1 MAPSIKSLPSTQI
14 DFLWLQ
20 QFGTTQD
27 DTSLG
32 FIIDD
37 QDNLYLTGST
47 AGQLGNA
54 SFGQQ
59 DGWVARLDT
68 SGNQVWLQQYGTA
81 QDDEFRDIDVQGEG
95 ELYLSGWLEQNPSGN
110 PTGFPTAAA
119 VSYDR
124 EGNFRWLAQPS
135 FNAAWGW
142 DIEVDASQ
150 NVILSSSNN
159 VAKYDDLGNLLW
171 SNSEPDSFNG
181 TAIGAQNSLYLSRR
195 ENISKHDAAGNV
207 LWEFANPSGTSVHDV
222 ILDVEG
228 NALFVGRTPN
238 SLAAPNAGGDDIWL
252 SKYDGDGN
260 PIWSQQF
267 GSAAD
272 DFANSI
278 LMDASHNIYLTG
290 RTAGDLGATNAG
302 GQDAFVAKLTPDGD
316 LLWINQFGTPEDDN
330 AFYARFDSQGNLYLN
345 GWTEGTLGDSNAGG
359 QDAWVAQVTIYPQ
372 VPDTPEDTPL
382 TFSESL
388 LTEGVPNPE
397 GIELFVSSIVAS
409 SGSITN
415 NGDGTFTYEPLPD
428 FNGLVELSY
437 TVSNPSGEIVASP
450 ARSFDVIAVNDAPTG
465 RPTYEQIGKL
475 TASDGA
481 AYELFGLSVAIDG
494 NRAIVGAPNNI
505 PFDTIGNPDES
516 IVGPG
521 SAYIYTFDGST
532 WTETAKLTP
541 SDSKDQD
548 LFGIVV
554 DIKGDTALVGALNT
568 SYYVFMFDGETWKE
582 TIRIPPLESS
592 ALAEPVLLDSHTIA
606 DGSSLYIFDG
616 TNWVQE
622 VSTISKGFPLVGD
635 GNNVLTAQLK
645 SAGGDNFSTDTDVYL
660 YTLEQS
666 SEEQIWVEKAQLI
679 PSGGESGDRF
689 GWFNADLEDD
699 TAIVSAF
706 LDNNENGENAG
717 SVYVFTNDGNDW
729 PETQQLLASDGEAFD
744 SFGTAVALHKSTLIV
759 GAIGADAAI
768 EDQGSAYVYTFNGES
783 WIETDKLSA
792 NDATE
797 ISSDLFGFSAAAN
810 ENSILVGAIWDDDNG
825 ANSGSVYVFA
835 NESGEPVKI
844 SGQPEKGIAL
854 TADTSSLVDNDGLP
868 DTSTYTYQWQQSFN
882 SGATWNDIPEATDQT
897 FKPGNIQTGSQLRVQ
912 VSYTDLGGTLE
923 TVNSPGVEV
932 ASYNYHSDINDDGS
946 SDIVWRNPASGDVY
960 VWYLENGIPIASA
973 QLSEVLGANSSIV
986 GIGDL
991 DADGKEDDLVEYDS
1005 AQGKPV
1011 FKYGE
1016 YTNGELSTV
1025 DGPNAMPAVG
1035 GTWEVQGVGDFD
1047 GDRFQDDLFWFDPVS
1062 QSSSIWYT
1070 QNGQVV
1076 GGDVVEETQSLG
1088 ENWSVDAVGNF
1099 DDDGLQDDLVWRN
1112 SLTGETY
1119 IWFMEGTNPTGSA
1132 ELLTVDPSWM
1142 LGGASDFDGDFKPD
1156 DLIWRNMNSGQT
1168 AVWFMEGTQLVG
1180 GITDLQ
1186 PAPPLE
1192 FEVSV

>member
-290 RTAGDLGATNAG
+290 RTAGDLGATNAR

-415 NGDGTFTYEPLPD
+415 NSDGTFTYEPFPD
-428 FNGLVELSY
+428 FNGLVELLYS
-437 TVSNPSGEIVASP
+437 VSDPTKGNIYNLTRGFRVTP
-450 ARSFDVIAVNDAPTG
+450 VNDDPKGFT
-465 RPTYEQIGKL
+465 TYQEINKL
-475 TASDGA
+475 TASDSSE
-481 AYELFGLSVAIDG
+481 YDFFGLSVAINGNTVIIGAPDNIPDDSIGNPDLNIGGPGSAYLYNYDG
-494 NRAIVGAPNNI
+494 TEWVETTKLTVSDGEKFDYFGVSVALSENTAIVGAPNDDDYGSSYI
-505 PFDTIGNPDES
+505 FSFDGMDWLETQKLIGSEGREAGFPVNFNGSTLSNETTFYAFNGIEWQATTS
-516 IVGPG
+516 IEGRILAIDGNRALITHNGV
-521 SAYIYTFDGST
+521 YIYTFDG
-532 WTETAKLTP
+532 
-541 SDSKDQD
+541 
-548 LFGIVV
+548 
-554 DIKGDTALVGALNT
+554 
-568 SYYVFMFDGETWKE
+568 
-582 TIRIPPLESS
+582 
-592 ALAEPVLLDSHTIA
+592 
-606 DGSSLYIFDG
+606 
-616 TNWVQE
+616 TNWVE
-622 VSTISKGFPLVGD
+622 T
-635 GNNVLTAQLK
+635 TQLMP
-645 SAGGDNFSTDTDVYL
+645 D
-660 YTLEQS
+660 
-666 SEEQIWVEKAQLI
+666 
-679 PSGGESGDRF
+679 
-689 GWFNADLEDD
+689 DD
-699 TAIVSAF
+699 TSNSLFGFSGNLQGNTAVITARA
-706 LDNNENGENAG
+706 DDENGTSSG
-717 SVYVFTNDGNDW
+717 SVYIFKSDGENW
-729 PETQQLLASDGEAFD
+729 VQTQKLMASDGEAFD
-744 SFGTAVALHKSTLIV
+744 YFGASSSLYGNTLIV
-759 GAIGADAAI
+759 GATLDDEGFAQ
-768 EDQGSAYVYTFNGES
+768 QGSAYVFTFNGTK
-783 WIETDKLSA
+783 WVETQKLVASDGEIF
-792 NDATE
+792 DA
-797 ISSDLFGFSAAAN
+797 FGFSVAAS
-810 ENSILVGAIWDDDNG
+810 EESLFIGTLSDDNG
-825 ANSGSVYVFA
+825 TNSGSVYVFSA
-835 NESGEPVKI
+835 QTGEPLTI
-844 SGQPEKGIAL
+844 SGIPVKNAPL
-854 TADTSSLVDNDGLP
+854 TADTSKLIDVDGLP
-868 DTSTYTYQWQQSFN
+868 NRSTYTYQWQQSFN

-897 FKPGNIQTGSQLRVQ
+897 FKPGNTQTGSQLRVQ

-932 ASYNYHSDINDDGS
+932 APYNYHSDINDDGS
-946 SDIVWRNPASGDVY
+946 SDIVWRNPASGEFY

>member
-195 ENISKHDAAGNV
+195 EKISKHDAAGNV

-238 SLAAPNAGGDDIWL
+238 SLAAPNAGEGDIWL
-252 SKYDGDGN
+252 GKYDGDGN

-278 LMDASHNIYLTG
+278 LTDASNNIYLTG
-290 RTAGDLGATNAG
+290 RTAGDLGSTNAG
-302 GQDAFVAKLTPDGD
+302 GQDAFVAKLTSDGD

-372 VPDTPEDTPL
+372 VPDTPEDTPQ

-409 SGSITN
+409 TGSITN
-415 NGDGTFTYEPLPD
+415 NSDGTFTYEPFPD
-428 FNGLVELSY
+428 FNGLVELLYS
-437 TVSNPSGEIVASP
+437 VSDPTKDNIYNLTRGFRVTP
-450 ARSFDVIAVNDAPTG
+450 VNDDPKGFT
-465 RPTYEQIGKL
+465 TYQEINKL
-475 TASDGA
+475 TASDSSE
-481 AYELFGLSVAIDG
+481 YDFFGLSVAINGNTVIIGAPDNIPDDSIGNPDLNIGGPGSAYLYNYDG
-494 NRAIVGAPNNI
+494 TEWVETTKLTVSDGEKFDYFGVSVALSENTAIVGAPNDDDYGSSYI
-505 PFDTIGNPDES
+505 FSFDGMDWLETQKLIGSEGREAGFPVNFNGSTLSNETTFYAFNGIEWQATTS
-516 IVGPG
+516 IEGRILAIDGNRALITHNGV
-521 SAYIYTFDGST
+521 YIYTFDG
-532 WTETAKLTP
+532 
-541 SDSKDQD
+541 
-548 LFGIVV
+548 
-554 DIKGDTALVGALNT
+554 
-568 SYYVFMFDGETWKE
+568 
-582 TIRIPPLESS
+582 
-592 ALAEPVLLDSHTIA
+592 
-606 DGSSLYIFDG
+606 
-616 TNWVQE
+616 TNWVE
-622 VSTISKGFPLVGD
+622 T
-635 GNNVLTAQLK
+635 TQLMP
-645 SAGGDNFSTDTDVYL
+645 D
-660 YTLEQS
+660 
-666 SEEQIWVEKAQLI
+666 
-679 PSGGESGDRF
+679 
-689 GWFNADLEDD
+689 DD
-699 TAIVSAF
+699 TSNSLFGFSGNLQGNTAVITARA
-706 LDNNENGENAG
+706 DDENGTSSG
-717 SVYVFTNDGNDW
+717 SVYIFKSDGENW
-729 PETQQLLASDGEAFD
+729 AQTQKLMASDGEAFD
-744 SFGTAVALHKSTLIV
+744 CFGASSSLYGNTLIV
-759 GAIGADAAI
+759 GATLDDEGFAQ
-768 EDQGSAYVYTFNGES
+768 QGSAYVFTFNGTK
-783 WIETDKLSA
+783 WVETQKLVASDGEIF
-792 NDATE
+792 DA
-797 ISSDLFGFSAAAN
+797 FGFSVAAS
-810 ENSILVGAIWDDDNG
+810 EESLFIGTLSDDNG
-825 ANSGSVYVFA
+825 TNSGSVYVFSA
-835 NESGEPVKI
+835 QTGEPLTI
-844 SGQPEKGIAL
+844 SGIPVKNAPL
-854 TADTSSLVDNDGLP
+854 TADTSKLIDVDGLP
-868 DTSTYTYQWQQSFN
+868 NRSTYTYQWQQSFN

-897 FKPGNIQTGSQLRVQ
+897 FKPGNIQTGAQLRVQ

-932 ASYNYHSDINDDGS
+932 AAYNYHSDINDDGS
-946 SDIVWRNPASGDVY
+946 SDIVWRNPASGEFY

-1025 DGPNAMPAVG
+1025 DGPNATPAVG

-1186 PAPPLE
+1186 PAPPLG